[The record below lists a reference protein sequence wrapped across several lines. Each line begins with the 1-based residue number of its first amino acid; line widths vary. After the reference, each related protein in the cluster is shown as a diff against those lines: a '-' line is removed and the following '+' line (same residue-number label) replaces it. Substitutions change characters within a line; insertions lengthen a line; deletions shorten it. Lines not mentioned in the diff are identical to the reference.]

1 MKRLLSLIA
10 FCCALGLSAQI
21 YEPITWQFEHKAIS
35 DTTGEILI
43 KATIDDSW
51 HLYRKYILSKLNEK
65 DLDEFIQ
72 ESEALFQKY
81 EQDPFANDL
90 LLAITNE
97 IERKEEK

>member
-1 MKRLLSLIA
+1 MGRDPWDLYSGDRTMMAVRTVFNL
-10 FCCALGLSAQI
+10 FC
-21 YEPITWQFEHKAIS
+21 
-35 DTTGEILI
+35 
-43 KATIDDSW
+43 DSW

-97 IERKEEK
+97 IERMEGK